1 MAEEKNEMPALEA
14 LAEEAT
20 AQDKEKNFED
30 WHDGHMERVREGLEK
45 IIASEDLDEIKE
57 IAKALLEEEK
67 EEGKI
72 EQSSEDSADVNKDEA
87 EMSMEDYVRGK

>member
-14 LAEEAT
+14 LAEEST

-30 WHDGHMERVREGLEK
+30 WHDGHMERVREGLEE
-45 IIASEDLDEIKE
+45 IIASDDLEKIKN
-57 IAKALLEEEK
+57 IARRLLKEEE

-87 EMSMEDYVRGK
+87 EMSMEDYLKG

>member
-1 MAEEKNEMPALEA
+1 
-14 LAEEAT
+14 
-20 AQDKEKNFED
+20 
-30 WHDGHMERVREGLEK
+30 MERVREGLEK

-87 EMSMEDYVRGK
+87 EMSMEDYLRGK

>member
-1 MAEEKNEMPALEA
+1 MAEKNEIPALEA
-14 LAEEAT
+14 LTEEDI
-20 AQDKEKNFED
+20 AQDKEKDFEK

-45 IIASEDLDEIKE
+45 IIASEDLAEIKE

-87 EMSMEDYVRGK
+87 EMSMEDYLRGK